1 MPRHTLDDI
10 EKQKKPKQ
18 NFQSLPPQT
27 AIDINEKGIPE
38 GADPEWVRGSI
49 LTSIVSSVLWI
60 PFILMDEDYLTRI
73 TNLNDLTT
81 LDWLSFL
88 LPLGIMS
95 GFVSTYLT
103 FITSKNPK
111 LVEEWKGWIL
121 KKEMRKNNP
130 NPKLVEEWKE
140 WNLKEE
146 MRKNNPNPLSEGEPK
161 DNFGRGRP
169 YLYVMVGSFLGGLF
183 LFFAFF
189 DNPNIAWLGV
199 LISVFGFLMLLFL
212 PLIAPWD

>member
-73 TNLNDLTT
+73 TNGHDDLTT

-88 LPLGIMS
+88 LPLGIMY
-95 GFVSTYLT
+95 GMLSTYLT
-103 FITSKNPK
+103 FTTSRNPK
-111 LVEEWKGWIL
+111 LVEEWKDH
-121 KKEMRKNNP
+121 R
-130 NPKLVEEWKE
+130 
-140 WNLKEE
+140 

-161 DNFGRGRP
+161 DNFGSGRP
-169 YLYVMVGSFLGGLF
+169 YLYVMVGSILGGLF

>member
-18 NFQSLPPQT
+18 NFQSLPPQPAT
-27 AIDINEKGIPE
+27 DINEKGIPE

-60 PFILMDEDYLTRI
+60 LFILMDEDYLTRI
-73 TNLNDLTT
+73 TNGHDDLTT

-88 LPLGIMS
+88 LPFGIMY
-95 GFVSTYLT
+95 GMLSTYLT
-103 FITSKNPK
+103 FTTS
-111 LVEEWKGWIL
+111 
-121 KKEMRKNNP
+121 R